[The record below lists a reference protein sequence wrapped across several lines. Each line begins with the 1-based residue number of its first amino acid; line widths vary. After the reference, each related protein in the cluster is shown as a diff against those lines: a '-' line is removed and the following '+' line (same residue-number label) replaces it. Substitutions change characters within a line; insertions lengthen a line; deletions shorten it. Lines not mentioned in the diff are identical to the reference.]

1 MNRVILVV
9 RAEAYQY
16 PCKAFRG
23 TAEAQ
28 YVFNNHVKHTIVLQ
42 KYAHLDR
49 ENRHSQLYDHNAI
62 QRRRLYLQP
71 ALTH

>member
-42 KYAHLDR
+42 KYTHLDK
-49 ENRHSQLYDHNAI
+49 EKTDVHSCMTTMQSRGADFIFNP
-62 QRRRLYLQP
+62 R
-71 ALTH
+71 